1 MVKDLKTEN
10 KVKLTPS
17 DARAIW
23 ECKHSKDHSNLVVD
37 YSLFYKDHCK
47 VHPID
52 LLLDYIKRAAAEKE
66 EPICYFYEFSVF
78 NNLDYEEK
86 KVKRSED
93 RPNNFWQK
101 LFHKTTHHE
110 WEEKDWEHLK
120 HYHVLADNIMNEL
133 WIYLLKAGWK
143 VEYYRDSEYRK
154 YFKIYF

>member
-1 MVKDLKTEN
+1 MTFAALVIFAGCSKPEN
-10 KVKLTPS
+10 QARKPS
-17 DARAIW
+17 KNIDSSAWI
-23 ECKHSKDHSNLVVD
+23 ENL
-37 YSLFYKDHCK
+37 
-47 VHPID
+47 ID
-52 LLLDYIKRAAAEKE
+52 GKAAAEKE
-66 EPICYFYEFSVF
+66 EPICYFYESSVF

-93 RPNNFWQK
+93 RPDNFWQK

>member
-66 EPICYFYEFSVF
+66 EPICYFYESSVF

-93 RPNNFWQK
+93 RPDNFWQK

-120 HYHVLADNIMNEL
+120 H
-133 WIYLLKAGWK
+133 
-143 VEYYRDSEYRK
+143 
-154 YFKIYF
+154 